1 VSSSDLSQT
10 DLARRLREA
19 REAAGLRQEDV
30 ARHLELSRPSIAQIE
45 LGNRTVTGLELAKLA
60 RLYGRDVR
68 DFLAEE
74 FDPSQTVLALFRAA
88 SKEIGEEAL
97 EAFRDGL
104 ALARELASL
113 ESLLGVDRSQ
123 IGAPAYSVDPP
134 RTRWQ
139 AIAQG
144 VQVAAEERRRLGL
157 GVRPLWDAS
166 EFLEEQGIRTAMLN
180 LPDEVSG
187 LALMEQG
194 LSPSIVVNRRHHQL
208 RRRFSWV
215 HEYAH
220 VLMDRGQRGT
230 ISMASRRDDLS
241 EVRANSFAA
250 SFLMPEDGVRSYL
263 ADLGRGPASRERVEI
278 FDGEEALS
286 AEVRPEPG
294 SRSVGLYETVLLAH
308 HFQVSRTAAI
318 YRLSNLRMLSPA
330 ERDEIL
336 ARENAGQGKQI
347 EDLLDLPQPDHTTA
361 REGFRLR
368 FLGLAMEAC
377 RREKITRAK
386 LFELGSLVGYGRET
400 LEAILASAGLDE
412 EDGDPLVPEVLG

>member
-1 VSSSDLSQT
+1 MHPTSG

-30 ARHLELSRPSIAQIE
+30 ARHLELSRPSVAQIE

-74 FDPSQTVLALFRAA
+74 FDPSQTVLALFRTA
-88 SKEIGEEAL
+88 SREIGEEAM

-104 ALARELASL
+104 ALARELAAL

-134 RTRWQ
+134 RGRWQ
-139 AIAQG
+139 AIEQG
-144 VQVAAEERRRLGL
+144 LHAAAEERRRLGL
-157 GVRPLWDAS
+157 GSRPLWEAA
-166 EFLEEQGIRTAMLN
+166 EFLEEQGIRTAMLD

-187 LALMEQG
+187 LTLMEQG
-194 LSPSIVVNRRHHQL
+194 LSPSIIVNQRHHQL
-208 RRRFSWV
+208 RRRFSWI

-220 VLMDRGQRGT
+220 VLLDRSHRGT
-230 ISMASRRDDLS
+230 ISLATRRDDLS

-250 SFLMPEDGVRSYL
+250 GFLMPEEGVRSAL
-263 ADLGRGPASRERVEI
+263 ADLGRGPMSRERFEI
-278 FDGEEALS
+278 FDENEALS

-294 SRSVGLYETVLLAH
+294 SRGVSLYEVVLLAH
-308 HFQVSRTAAI
+308 HFQASRTAAI
-318 YRLSNLRMLSPA
+318 YRLFNLRLLSQA
-330 ERDEIL
+330 ERDGLL
-336 ARENAGQGKQI
+336 ARETAGQGKQI
-347 EDLLDLPQPDHTTA
+347 EDLLGLPQPDHGTA

-368 FLGLAMEAC
+368 FLGLAMEAY
-377 RREKITRAK
+377 RREKISRAK
-386 LFELGSLVGYGRET
+386 LFELGSLVGYGRPT
-400 LEAILASAGLDE
+400 LEAILAGAGLDE
-412 EDGDPLVPEVLG
+412 DGDDPLIPEVLG

>member
-1 VSSSDLSQT
+1 MAPDHL

-74 FDPSQTVLALFRAA
+74 FDPSQTVLALFRTA
-88 SKEIGEEAL
+88 SKEIGEEAM

-104 ALARELASL
+104 ELARELASL
-113 ESLLGVDRSQ
+113 ESLLGVNRSQ
-123 IGAPAYSVDPP
+123 IGAPAYSVDSP

-139 AIAQG
+139 AIEQG

-157 GVRPLWDAS
+157 GGRPLWDAS
-166 EFLEEQGIRTAMLN
+166 EFLEEQGIRTAMLD

-194 LSPSIVVNRRHHQL
+194 LSPSIVINRRHHQL

-220 VLMDRGQRGT
+220 VLMDRSQRGI
-230 ISMASRRDDLS
+230 ISTASRRDDLS

-263 ADLGRGPASRERVEI
+263 ADLGRGRASRERFEI
-278 FDGEEALS
+278 FDGDEASS

-294 SRSVGLYETVLLAH
+294 SRSMGLYETVLLAH
-308 HFQVSRTAAI
+308 QFQVSRTAAI

-368 FLGLAMEAC
+368 FLGLAMEAY
-377 RREKITRAK
+377 RREKISRTK

-412 EDGDPLVPEVLG
+412 EDGTDSE

>member
-1 VSSSDLSQT
+1 VTPDRLG
-10 DLARRLREA
+10 LAHRLREA

-30 ARHLELSRPSIAQIE
+30 ARNLGISRPSVAQFE
-45 LGNRTVTGLELAKLA
+45 LGNRTVTGLELSQLA
-60 RLYGRDVR
+60 RLYGRDVQ
-68 DFLAEE
+68 DFLAAE
-74 FDPSQTVLALFRAA
+74 FDPSQTVLALFRTA
-88 SKEIGEEAL
+88 SQDLGEGAM
-97 EAFRDGL
+97 EAFRNGL

-123 IGAPAYSVDPP
+123 IGAPAYGVDPP

-139 AIAQG
+139 AIEQG
-144 VQVAAEERRRLGL
+144 LQVAEEERRRLGL
-157 GVRPLWDAS
+157 GGRPLWDAAD
-166 EFLEEQGIRTAMLN
+166 FLEEQGVRTVMLD

-194 LSPSIVVNRRHHQL
+194 LSPSIVINRQHHRL

-220 VLMDRGQRGT
+220 VLLDRSQRGT
-230 ISMASRRDDLS
+230 ISLASRRDDIS

-250 SFLMPEDGVRSYL
+250 SFLMPKEGIRTFL
-263 ADLGRGPASRERVEI
+263 ADLGRGPSSRERFEI
-278 FDGEEALS
+278 FDGDEATS

-294 SRSVGLYETVLLAH
+294 SRSVGLYEIVLLAH

-318 YRLSNLRMLSPA
+318 YRLFNLRMLSPS
-330 ERDEIL
+330 ERDDLL
-336 ARENAGQGKQI
+336 ARENAGRGKQI

-368 FLGLAMEAC
+368 FLGLAMEAY

-386 LFELGSLVGYGRET
+386 LFELGRLVGYGRET
-400 LEAILASAGLDE
+400 LETILASAGLDD
-412 EDGDPLVPEVLG
+412 DGEPLV

>member
-1 VSSSDLSQT
+1 MRSSVLNQS

-30 ARHLELSRPSIAQIE
+30 ARHLGISRPSVAQIE
-45 LGNRTVTGLELAKLA
+45 LGNRTVTGLELSQLA
-60 RLYGRDVR
+60 RLYGRDIR
-68 DFLAEE
+68 DFLTAE
-74 FDPSQTVLALFRAA
+74 FDPSQTVLALFRTA
-88 SKEIGEEAL
+88 SKEVGEEAM

-113 ESLLGVDRSQ
+113 EALLGVDRSQ

-134 RTRWQ
+134 RTRWK
-139 AIAQG
+139 AIEQG
-144 VQVAAEERRRLGL
+144 VQVAEEEHRRLGL
-157 GVRPLWDAS
+157 GGRPLWDAS
-166 EFLEEQGIRTAMLN
+166 EFLEEQGIRTAMLD

-194 LSPSIVVNRRHHQL
+194 LSPSIVINRQHHRL

-220 VLMDRGQRGT
+220 VLLDRSQRGT
-230 ISMASRRDDLS
+230 ISLTSRRDDLS

-263 ADLGRGPASRERVEI
+263 ADLGRGPVSRERFEI
-278 FDGEEALS
+278 FDEKEAIS

-294 SRSVGLYETVLLAH
+294 SRGVGPYEVVLLAH

-318 YRLSNLRMLSPA
+318 YRLFNLRLLSTA
-330 ERDEIL
+330 ERDDLL

-361 REGFRLR
+361 RESFRLR
-368 FLGLAMEAC
+368 FLGLAMEAY
-377 RREKITRAK
+377 RRDKITRAK
-386 LFELGSLVGYGRET
+386 LFELGPLVSYGRET

-412 EDGDPLVPEVLG
+412 EDGDPLIPEVSG

>member
-1 VSSSDLSQT
+1 MKPASIN
-10 DLARRLREA
+10 LARRLREA

-74 FDPSQTVLALFRAA
+74 FDPSQTVLALFRTA

-97 EAFRDGL
+97 DAFRDSL

-113 ESLLGVDRSQ
+113 ELLLGVDRSQ
-123 IGAPAYSVDPP
+123 IGAPAYGVDPP

-139 AIAQG
+139 AIEQG

-157 GVRPLWDAS
+157 GARPLWDAS
-166 EFLEEQGIRTAMLN
+166 EFLEDQGIRTAMLD
-180 LPDEVSG
+180 LADEVSG
-187 LALMEQG
+187 LTLMEQG
-194 LSPSIVVNRRHHQL
+194 LSPSIVINLRHHRL
-208 RRRFSWV
+208 RRRFSWI
-215 HEYAH
+215 HEYGH
-220 VLMDRGQRGT
+220 VLLDRNQRGV
-230 ISMASRRDDLS
+230 ISLASRHDDLA

-250 SFLMPEDGVRSYL
+250 SFLMPDDGVRSHL
-263 ADLGRGPASRERVEI
+263 ADLGRGPASRERFEI
-278 FDGEEALS
+278 FDGDKALS

-294 SRSVGLYETVLLAH
+294 SRSVGPYEIVLLAH

-318 YRLSNLRMLSPA
+318 YRLSNLRMLAQA
-330 ERDEIL
+330 ERDELL
-336 ARENAGQGKQI
+336 ARENGGQGKQI
-347 EDLLDLPQPDHTTA
+347 EDLLDLPQPDHTTS

-368 FLGLAMEAC
+368 FLGLAMEAY
-377 RREKITRAK
+377 RREKISRTK
-386 LFELGSLVGYGRET
+386 LFELGSLVGCGRET

>member
-1 VSSSDLSQT
+1 MPTTSE

-30 ARHLELSRPSIAQIE
+30 ARHLGLSRPSVAQIE
-45 LGNRTVTGLELAKLA
+45 LGNRTVTGLELAQLA

-74 FDPSQTVLALFRAA
+74 FDPSQTVLALFRTA
-88 SKEIGEEAL
+88 SREIGEEAM
-97 EAFRDGL
+97 EAFRDCL

-113 ESLLGVDRSQ
+113 ESLLEVDRSQ

-139 AIAQG
+139 AIEQG
-144 VQVAAEERRRLGL
+144 VQVAEEERRRLGL
-157 GVRPLWDAS
+157 GGRPLWDAS
-166 EFLEEQGIRTAMLN
+166 EFLEEQGIRTALLD
-180 LPDEVSG
+180 LPDEISG
-187 LALMEQG
+187 LTLMEQG
-194 LSPSIVVNRRHHQL
+194 LSLTIIINRRHHLL

-220 VLMDRGQRGT
+220 ILLDRSQRGT
-230 ISMASRRDDLS
+230 ISLSSRRDDLS

-250 SFLMPEDGVRSYL
+250 SFLMPADGVRSYL
-263 ADLGRGPASRERVEI
+263 ADLGRGPVSRERFEI
-278 FDGEEALS
+278 FDEDMALS
-286 AEVRPEPG
+286 TEVRPEPG
-294 SRSVGLYETVLLAH
+294 ARAVGLYEIVLLAH

-318 YRLSNLRMLSPA
+318 YRLFNLRILSA
-330 ERDEIL
+330 ADRDGLL
-336 ARENAGQGKQI
+336 AQENAGQGKQI
-347 EDLLDLPQPDHTTA
+347 EDLLALPQPDHAVA

-368 FLGLAMEAC
+368 FLGLGMEAY
-377 RREKITRAK
+377 RREKISRAK
-386 LFELGSLVGYGRET
+386 LFELGQLVGYGRET

-412 EDGDPLVPEVLG
+412 DDGDPLLPHEIG